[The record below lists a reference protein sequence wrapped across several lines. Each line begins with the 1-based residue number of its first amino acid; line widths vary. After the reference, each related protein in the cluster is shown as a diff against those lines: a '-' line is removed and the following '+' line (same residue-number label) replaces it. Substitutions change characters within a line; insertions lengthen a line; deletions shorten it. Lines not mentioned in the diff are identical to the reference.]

1 MWLLACFA
9 TRFRTI
15 KPIAV
20 RVTLA
25 TVIFSK
31 LIFHEKW
38 LLFKHF
44 IKEIHICGPFQVG
57 NFSDQFQ
64 KDFLIWKFSQLKQR
78 HFPNRRSPSNS
89 WSMEP
94 CFIKLTL
101 RISFGV
107 FVGHCLQDVS
117 KVLGQKLDWSRV
129 EPFTYLYPMYLEN
142 DFIMTKRIWVEKK
155 THFEGVKIGGRI
167 FYEQALFNKGSQDDS
182 GRHDMRQLTKNA
194 FT

>member
-1 MWLLACFA
+1 MGLLACFA
-9 TRFRTI
+9 TRFRTH
-15 KPIAV
+15 KPIGV

-38 LLFKHF
+38 LLFEHF

-64 KDFLIWKFSQLKQR
+64 KDFLIWKISQLKQR
-78 HFPNRRSPSNS
+78 HFSNRRSPPNS
-89 WSMEP
+89 WSREP

-101 RISFGV
+101 RISFRV

-117 KVLGQKLDWSRV
+117 KVLSQNWSDRDSRK
-129 EPFTYLYPMYLEN
+129 FAYLYPMYLEN
-142 DFIMTKRIWVEKK
+142 DFIITKRIWVEKK
-155 THFEGVKIGGRI
+155 THFEGLKIGGRI
-167 FYEQALFNKGSQDDS
+167 FYEQALLNKGSQDD
-182 GRHDMRQLTKNA
+182 
-194 FT
+194 